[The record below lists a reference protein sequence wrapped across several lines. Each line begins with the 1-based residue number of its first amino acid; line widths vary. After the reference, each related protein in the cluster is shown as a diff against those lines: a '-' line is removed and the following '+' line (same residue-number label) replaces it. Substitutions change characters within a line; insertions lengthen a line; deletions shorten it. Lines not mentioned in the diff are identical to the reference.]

1 MPPPSTPHDADFPL
15 VRMLAATK
23 PTAKAE
29 RTFHELVGRIARARE
44 ELAQWQAYELRY
56 NRRVVAEIEPLQ
68 AQLRA
73 GQRQLV
79 ELIERLLG
87 QPLSGRRGRAQRD
100 KLTHLLLDVVS
111 LLLEHR
117 EDEALVALHD
127 KYSDVSRDE
136 ARRLEMQATKSM
148 LNDVFGVDVGDDHG
162 ATTTEELFEH
172 AQRTMD
178 ERAEAE
184 ERGAAQ
190 RREDRND
197 PDAGKRSAAQ
207 TRREQTAKEV
217 SQSLR
222 EIYRKLASALHPDRE
237 QDPEARQRK
246 TLLMQRVN
254 QAYDASDLLSLLGLQ
269 LEIEQIDAAH
279 LSSVTPK
286 RLAHYNKV
294 LREQL
299 ADLDAELRRHVEPYR
314 RSLRSSPTAPL
325 TPAMVDRD
333 LTASV
338 KQLRAANREL
348 REDLVVF
355 RDPELVRQWLE
366 YYEIEGG
373 SEGAG

>member
-1 MPPPSTPHDADFPL
+1 
-15 VRMLAATK
+15 MLAATK

-111 LLLEHR
+111 LLLEHG

-136 ARRLEMQATKSM
+136 ARRLEMQAAKSM

-190 RREDRND
+190 RRDARDD
-197 PDAGKRSAAQ
+197 PDAADSPGKRSAAQ
-207 TRREQTAKEV
+207 TRREKTAKEV

-222 EIYRKLASALHPDRE
+222 EIYRKLASTLHPDRE

-314 RSLRSSPTAPL
+314 RSLRSSPNAPL

-366 YYEIEGG
+366 YYEIDGG
-373 SEGAG
+373 GEP

>member
-1 MPPPSTPHDADFPL
+1 MPPSSEPHDADFPL
-15 VRMLAATK
+15 VRMLAAAKPATK
-23 PTAKAE
+23 PE
-29 RTFHELVGRIARARE
+29 RTFQQLVASIARARE

-56 NRRVVAEIEPLQ
+56 NQRVVVEIEPLQ

-79 ELIERLLG
+79 ELIDRLLG
-87 QPLSGRRGRAQRD
+87 QPLSGRRGRMQRD
-100 KLTHLLLDVVS
+100 KLTHLLLDHLSV
-111 LLLEHR
+111 LLADG

-136 ARRLEMQATKSM
+136 ARRLEMQAAQSM

-162 ATTTEELFEH
+162 ATTTEELLEH

-184 ERGAAQ
+184 EQEAAQQRDAHDEADAAGHHARRGAAQ
-190 RREDRND
+190 E
-197 PDAGKRSAAQ
+197 
-207 TRREQTAKEV
+207 RREQTAKEV

-269 LEIEQIDAAH
+269 LEIEQIDADH

-314 RSLRSSPTAPL
+314 RSLRSPPKAPL

-373 SEGAG
+373 R